1 MKDRLIALLRETF
14 DYTKGTCIDFD
25 EAVEINADHLIANG
39 VIVPP
44 VKVGQ
49 TVWCILNRAKPQKF
63 QIKIVSMTENFY
75 SFVIEAHKGV
85 YKHYCDQNSV
95 GRVVFFTEEEA
106 KKALAERSKNDR

>member
-1 MKDRLIALLRETF
+1 MTCKDCIHSGVCKWNCVPPLAEQCEDFKNKDRF
-14 DYTKGTCIDFD
+14 
-25 EAVEINADHLIANG
+25 VEL
-39 VIVPP
+39 P

-106 KKALAERSKNDR
+106 KKALEGSKE